1 MFSSGKFDTFT
12 SAKKVDTEVCGY
24 PQDPLPEL
32 FTFPKLC
39 YLQQT
44 FEHSIL
50 SDVFGVVNI
59 REDAKTHC
67 ENVPVMALD
76 KYRIRALVALTRGD
90 NQDFI

>member
-1 MFSSGKFDTFT
+1 MFSRGNFGTFA
-12 SAKKVDTEVCGY
+12 SAKKVDTEICGY

-32 FTFPKLC
+32 LTFPKFC

-44 FEHSIL
+44 LENSIL

-59 REDAKTHC
+59 RKDAKTHC

-76 KYRIRALVALTRGD
+76 KCRIRTLVALTRGD
-90 NQDFI
+90 YQDFI